1 MPEPHDSDPS
11 TPSAPFAW
19 QSNLLHALR
28 TRRVVVLHGNVRD
41 RYIHVDR
48 DRHAEIGLDEL
59 IARLCHARYG
69 PVRRYD
75 AYAKV
80 SDLSV
85 AAGGVVDDDPVPDFG
100 APGFTSTVD
109 TTLARLVEAM
119 ERPVTGPLVWLFG
132 CAHNVFPYRTSY
144 PENEATR
151 LVVLQRI
158 IERMATDKRLLFV
171 YLSDT
176 QLPVELSRH
185 AHQVA
190 FVQLDVPD
198 YDERVAFWRHRGIG
212 GAAADEL
219 ARLTD
224 RMALTSM
231 QSLADTARTAAGDR
245 DLPALTPFDWE
256 QLIRRHA
263 FGETPDY
270 YRQITSEQLQSADA
284 FFTEQ
289 EGIKGQDRAVH
300 KAIHMLWVARGGVN
314 RLLRPAHSTAPRGFL
329 FLCGPTGTG
338 KTMLAKKVAKFVFRS
353 EEAFLRIDMSEYAEA
368 HNVSRLFGSPPGYVG
383 SEEGGVLTN
392 ALAARGFQV
401 VLFDEIE
408 KAHPRVFD
416 LFLQILEDGRLTD
429 GRGRTVSFAHALI
442 FFTSNIGARRAEQ
455 ARLADARAAGE
466 AAVAAHFVSCV
477 REYVGTEIS
486 RPELLNRIGHD
497 IVPFNF
503 LDRDAAADALRFHL
517 AAVETR
523 FNQEYRDRS
532 WRLEIDYQAVV
543 PRLLA
548 EYGDTLQEFGG
559 REAENALKDAVLP
572 ELAQRVIRLED
583 EARGRAAVLQVTCGR
598 RGGEDR
604 VVVLPGE
611 RSGLR
616 P

>member
-1 MPEPHDSDPS
+1 MPEPQDGERS
-11 TPSAPFAW
+11 TPGAPFAW

-28 TRRVVVLHGNVRD
+28 THRVVVLHGNVRD

-48 DRHAEIGLDEL
+48 GRHAEIPLDEL
-59 IARLCHARYG
+59 IARLCHSQYG

-75 AYAKV
+75 AYGKV

-85 AAGGVVDDDPVPDFG
+85 APGGLLEDEAVAEFG

-109 TTLARLVEAM
+109 STLARLVEAM
-119 ERPVTGPLVWLFG
+119 ELPVAPLVWLFG

-144 PENEATR
+144 AENEATR
-151 LVVLQRI
+151 LVVLQRVV
-158 IERMATDKRLLFV
+158 ERMPTDKRLVFV

-185 AHQVA
+185 AHQVER
-190 FVQLDVPD
+190 VQLDVPG
-198 YDERVAFWRHRGIG
+198 YDERLAFWRHRGIG
-212 GAAADEL
+212 DAVAEDL
-219 ARLTD
+219 AKLTD

-231 QSLADTARTAAGDR
+231 QSLADGARTEAADR
-245 DLPALTPFDWE
+245 GLAALAPVDWE

-263 FGETPDY
+263 MGETEDY
-270 YRQITSEQLQSADA
+270 YRQITSRQLQSAPT
-284 FFTEQ
+284 FFTVQ
-289 EGIKGQDRAVH
+289 EGIKGQDRAVR
-300 KAIHMLWVARGGVN
+300 KATRMLWVARGGVN
-314 RLLRPAHSTAPRGFL
+314 RLLRPASSTAPRGVL

-338 KTMLAKKVAKFVFRS
+338 KTLLAQKVAKFVFRS

-368 HNVSRLFGSPPGYVG
+368 HNVSRLIGSPPGYVG

-416 LFLQILEDGRLTD
+416 LFLQILSDGRLTD
-429 GRGRTVSFAHALI
+429 GRGRTVSFAQALI

-455 ARLADARAAGE
+455 ARLAEARAAGE
-466 AAVAAHFVSCV
+466 DAVAAHFVSCV
-477 REYVGTEIS
+477 RDYFQTEIS

-503 LDRDAAADALRFHL
+503 LDADAAADALRFHL
-517 AAVETR
+517 GSVEAR
-523 FNQEYRDRS
+523 FNQEHRDRS
-532 WRLEIDYQAVV
+532 WRLRIDYDVVV

-548 EYGDTLQEFGG
+548 EYGDALREFGG
-559 REAENALKDAVLP
+559 REAENALKDALLP
-572 ELAQRVIRLED
+572 ELAQRTIRLED
-583 EARGRAAVLQVTCGR
+583 EAGGRPAELRVTCGR
-598 RGGEDR
+598 RDGADR
-604 VVVLPGE
+604 VVVLADGE
-611 RSGLR
+611 RSSGR